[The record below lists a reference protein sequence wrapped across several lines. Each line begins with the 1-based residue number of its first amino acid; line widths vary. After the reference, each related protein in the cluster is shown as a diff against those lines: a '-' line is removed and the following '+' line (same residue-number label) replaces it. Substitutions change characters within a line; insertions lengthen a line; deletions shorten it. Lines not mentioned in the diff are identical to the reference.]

1 MPYDLRAGHQTYW
14 RRFGIGSRPT
24 ILLHCSLAHSGAWV
38 GLAEEMSPDLQMTAF
53 DLPGHG
59 RSADWDGV
67 ADYQYLST
75 QIAASFITEPVD
87 LIGHSFG
94 ATVALRLAAEQPQK
108 LRSLTL
114 IEPVFF
120 AVAAQDAPEMFL
132 LAQPHMDAVKHA
144 LAQGDRLEAAR
155 IFVGVWGDGRA
166 WDDLSDRYKDGL
178 VRRIHIIEA
187 TEGAL
192 YHDTARLL
200 AAGGLEGINTPTLL
214 MHGARSEPIIPIINT
229 GLAHRLR
236 HSTTVEIAGAS
247 HMMPLSHPY
256 DCAREILK
264 FMDCV

>member
-38 GLAEEMSPDLQMTAF
+38 GLAEEMSPDLRMTAF

-114 IEPVFF
+114 IEPF
-120 AVAAQDAPEMFL
+120 FL
-132 LAQPHMDAVKHA
+132 LWLHRMRPKCFCWPS
-144 LAQGDRLEAAR
+144 R
-155 IFVGVWGDGRA
+155 IWM
-166 WDDLSDRYKDGL
+166 L
-178 VRRIHIIEA
+178 
-187 TEGAL
+187 
-192 YHDTARLL
+192 
-200 AAGGLEGINTPTLL
+200 
-214 MHGARSEPIIPIINT
+214 
-229 GLAHRLR
+229 
-236 HSTTVEIAGAS
+236 
-247 HMMPLSHPY
+247 
-256 DCAREILK
+256 
-264 FMDCV
+264 